1 MNMGIIIVI
10 AVLGLWALGVFFGA
24 IGGLTKAFTHTPGA
38 ADSSAIKAQE
48 QQTIDDTK
56 DKQQKMMDDMKQKM
70 EDMKQKY

>member
-10 AVLGLWALGVFFGA
+10 AVIGLWALGVFFGA
-24 IGGLTKAFTHTPGA
+24 IGGLGKAFTHTPA
-38 ADSSAIKAQE
+38 AVDSSDIKARE